1 MLKGDNYKPWKE
13 LIFFQLGC
21 MDLDY
26 AIRKDEP
33 PLLTDNSTPGELP
46 CINGGRDLIA

>member
-13 LIFFQLGC
+13 LILLQLGC

-26 AIRKDEP
+26 AIRNDEP
-33 PLLTDNSTPGELP
+33 AVPIDIALQVQLP
-46 CINGGRDLIA
+46 CMNGESDLIA

>member
-13 LIFFQLGC
+13 LILLQLGC

-26 AIRKDEP
+26 AIKKDEP
-33 PLLTDNSTPGELP
+33 LVPTDNSTPGA
-46 CINGGRDLIA
+46 IAFYERWE